1 MIKDFEYL
9 CPKHVKEALS
19 LLAKHKHDAKIF
31 AGGQSMLV
39 VMKQGLIA
47 PEYLIDI
54 KGLSELDYIKLD
66 EDKNLRIG
74 ALTVHRSLQTS
85 ALVKKNFPV
94 IAEMERNVATT
105 QTRNWGSIGGNVC
118 HADPAG
124 DPGPVFVALGARL
137 RLASATRERVINIE
151 DFFLGYLEVALKPGE
166 MLLEIIV
173 PPIAKNTGVAQEKLM
188 VMQGDMGIVGAA
200 VSITLGKGGV
210 CEDARIVLSN
220 AGAVP
225 LRPKKAEKSLIG
237 KVVTEDLLAKAGDI
251 AAAEADPPAD
261 VHGSTEY
268 RREMVKVFVKRV
280 GLKALAR
287 AKGA

>member
-9 CPKHVKEALS
+9 CPKNVKEALS